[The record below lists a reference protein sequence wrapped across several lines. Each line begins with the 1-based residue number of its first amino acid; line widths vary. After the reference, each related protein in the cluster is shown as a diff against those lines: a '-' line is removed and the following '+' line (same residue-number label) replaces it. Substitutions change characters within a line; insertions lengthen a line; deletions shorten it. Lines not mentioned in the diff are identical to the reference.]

1 MSTNEVIGL
10 LLKEQEEREK
20 RKNTSLPTQDL
31 TGMTTSEV
39 NQGG

>member
-10 LLKEQEEREK
+10 LLKEQEESEK
-20 RKNTSLPTQDL
+20 RKNTSLATQDL